1 MKPTKRFWQ
10 LALIPSLI
18 CLGSTAYGQL
28 YWDTNGATAGSD
40 SSTSTSIWG
49 ISNVWSTDFTGATAT
64 GAYVAGSDVFF
75 SAGTNDTSAYFLKL
89 NGNLSANSLTFQE
102 GIVTLSATDPAGIA
116 TLGAAS
122 LTIGAGGV
130 TMAEGLN
137 GQLYF
142 GSTLGNIVLAADQAW
157 TNNTTIAAQ
166 TLRVASGIVGN
177 ATAGNTTTLTM
188 TGTSAAGANIEG
200 VIGNGSGGGQLALT
214 KSGSYTL
221 TLNGGASNTY
231 TGLTTLSGGILTLSK
246 TGGAT
251 AVAGNISIT
260 AGTLNLGVA
269 NQIADASAITL
280 SGGAINFSGRN
291 ETVAS
296 IALSGAATLSTGN
309 SGATSA
315 ASTVNVTG
323 GVTTTGTSKITI
335 NSGGVLTVDSLT
347 LSGTNSAL
355 NAATGGN
362 VLLGGGHNTIVT
374 TLNIGSGGLTMSGQT
389 IQVNSSSTAGTR
401 INLNGDV
408 TTTGTN
414 NIGLSGTST
423 LAELNMGIGTR
434 AFNINSPNTLSVS
447 LNVAGNILS
456 KDGQGTMTL
465 TGNNTY
471 TGQTLIKRGFLNAG
485 SNNALGST
493 AGSTVVS
500 SGATLQLVNNVTITG
515 EELFLVGNSSTP
527 TTGTNEQI
535 YALRNSGGNNEWA
548 GKVNIDLAP
557 QNARFF
563 TNAGNLKVSGEVVVS
578 SATTGSG
585 SGFSLVLGGNSAAT
599 GEISGNISQTETTT
613 RQLGVIKNTGNTWTL
628 SGVNAYKGTTHIY
641 EGALSVSSIANNLG
655 TSTSAIGLGN
665 DTTSGTLLYTG
676 GTETTARG
684 IDLRSTTTGG
694 GAIDQSGTGLLK
706 IDGGVTSGASTTG
719 KTLTLQGST
728 AGTGELTG
736 SIADGTGSPTSIT
749 KAGTGTWTLS
759 GTAKAYSGATNVTG
773 GQLNT
778 STALTSTSAVNVTN
792 GTFALGASDLVNNGA
807 TVSLGQGA
815 IFQMGGFSD
824 TFSTLAVTGTN
835 AVLDL
840 SGGSSTVNFG
850 NSSSA
855 DWTGGLLTVL
865 GWNGALAGGGA
876 EQIHIAESGLT
887 VNQLGQVVFFN
898 PDGYAAGTY
907 SAKFVGTE
915 LVPDALIP
923 EPSAALLAL
932 LGGTGFLVCRRRQ
945 R

>member
-1 MKPTKRFWQ
+1 MKPTKRLWP

-18 CLGSTAYGQL
+18 CLGGTAYGQL

-40 SSTSTSIWG
+40 SSASSSIWG
-49 ISNVWSTDFTGATAT
+49 ISNVWSTDSTGASAT

-75 SAGTNDTSAYFLKL
+75 SAGTNDTSAYTLKL

-102 GIVTLSATDPAGIA
+102 GTVTVSAADPAGTVTA
-116 TLGAAS
+116 GAAS

-130 TMAEGLN
+130 TMADGLS

-142 GSTLGNIVLAADQAW
+142 GSTLGNVVLAADQAW
-157 TNNTTIAAQ
+157 TNSTTTTAR
-166 TLRVASGIVGN
+166 TLRIASGVVGS
-177 ATAGNTTTLTM
+177 ATAGNTTTLTINGAS
-188 TGTSAAGANIEG
+188 TGAANIEG
-200 VIGNGSGGGQLALT
+200 VVGNGSGGGQLALT
-214 KSGSYTL
+214 KSGASTL
-221 TLNGGASNTY
+221 TLNGTGANTY
-231 TGLTTLSGGILTLSK
+231 TGLTTLSGGGLTLAKTAGVTAIAGNVSITSGTLTLS
-246 TGGAT
+246 T
-251 AVAGNISIT
+251 
-260 AGTLNLGVA
+260 A
-269 NQIADASAITL
+269 NQIADTSAITL
-280 SGGAINFSGRN
+280 SGGNITFGGKD

-309 SGATSA
+309 SGGTSTP
-315 ASTVNVTG
+315 STVVVNG
-323 GVTTTGTSKITI
+323 AVTTSGTSKITV
-335 NSGGVLTVDSLT
+335 NSGGTLTVNSLALT
-347 LSGTNSAL
+347 GTN
-355 NAATGGN
+355 NAITGATGGN
-362 VLLGGGHNTIVT
+362 VLLGGGHNTAVT
-374 TLNIGSGGLTMSGQT
+374 TLNIGSGGLSMTGQS
-389 IQVNSSSTAGTR
+389 IQVNSSTTAGTR

-414 NIGLSGTST
+414 TIGLSGTST
-423 LAELNMGIGTR
+423 LAELNMGTGTR
-434 AFNINSPNTLSVS
+434 TFNVNSSNTLAIG
-447 LNVAGNILS
+447 LTVAGEILA
-456 KDGQGTMTL
+456 KDGVGTMTL

-471 TGQTLIKRGFLNAG
+471 TGQTLVKRGFLNVS
-485 SNNALGST
+485 SNTALGST

-515 EELFLVGNSSTP
+515 EELFLIGNSST
-527 TTGTNEQI
+527 TTPVTNEQI
-535 YALRNSGGNNEWA
+535 YALRNSSGNNEWA
-548 GKVNIDLAP
+548 GKVNIDVTP

-563 TNAGNLKVSGEVVVS
+563 SNAGNLKISGEVVLS
-578 SATTGSG
+578 STTTGSG
-585 SGFSLVLGGNSAAT
+585 SGFGLVVGGNSAAT
-599 GEISGNISQTETTT
+599 GEISGNISQTVGTT
-613 RQLGVIKNTGNTWTL
+613 RQLGLIKNTSNTWTL
-628 SGVNAYKGTTHIY
+628 SGTNTYKGTTLIY
-641 EGALSVSSIANNLG
+641 EGALSVSSIANQLG

-676 GTETTARG
+676 GNETTARG

-694 GAIDQSGTGLLK
+694 GTIDQSGTGLLK
-706 IDGGVTSGASTTG
+706 IDGGVTSAASTTG

-736 SIADGTGSPTSIT
+736 TIADGTGSPTSVT

-773 GQLNT
+773 GQLNA

-792 GTFALGASDLVNNGA
+792 GTFALGASDLVNNNA

-815 IFQMGGFSD
+815 VLQMAGFSD

-835 AVLDL
+835 AILDL
-840 SGGSSTVNFG
+840 SAGSSLVNFA

-865 GWNGALAGGGA
+865 GWNGSLGGGGA
-876 EQIHIAESGLT
+876 EQLRIAESGLT
-887 VNQLGQVVFFN
+887 LNQLGQVVFLN
-898 PDGYAAGTY
+898 PNGYAAGTY

-932 LGGTGFLVCRRRQ
+932 LGGTGFLVRRRRQ